1 MIKETLGPD
10 EAWETIKLLVQPL
23 EAERMRVVK
32 SWRRTLAQDVVSPT
46 DLPQEDRALKD
57 GYAVGPPVFETGEF
71 YIRTFP
77 HSKNPSSMALG
88 AGEALK
94 VRTGAPLP
102 QGTWAVMARE
112 CVEEDSSASKIRVA
126 KGFLEEGINIG
137 RRGHLARKG
146 DLLLGAGEVLGPG
159 EIALLS
165 SAGIAQVM
173 VFKQPLVVIIPTGTE
188 LAAPGDSRKRYGP
201 GQSFVSHV
209 WYLAWRVR
217 EEGGIPKVFHP
228 VPDVAKR
235 LRKSLELAARSA
247 QLIVTTGGTGGSEMD
262 LVGGTILSMGAK
274 EIFRYP
280 KIRPG
285 RTISAFL
292 LEGVPVICLPGGA
305 GGVGVGCELLV
316 VPCIKRL
323 QGRRLEGPRWV
334 ECYLANGITSRGEA
348 YRFVEV
354 RLEIKEGLLL
364 AHPVQDACSKGNIS
378 PLLGHGFVELP
389 PGRRSFRKGEV
400 GRLLLRGS
408 AL

>member
-1 MIKETLGPD
+1 MTKETLGPD
-10 EAWETIKLLVQPL
+10 EAWETIKLLIQPL

-32 SWRRTLAQDVVSPT
+32 SWRRTLAQDVASPA

-57 GYAVGPPVFETGEF
+57 GYAIGPPLFETGEF
-71 YIRTFP
+71 SIRSFAQ
-77 HSKNPSSMALG
+77 SKNPSNMALDP
-88 AGEALK
+88 GEALR

-102 QGTWAVMARE
+102 EGTWAVVPRE
-112 CVEEDSSASKIRVA
+112 CVEEDLSASKIRVS
-126 KGFLEEGINIG
+126 KGVLEKGSNIG

-146 DLLLGAGEVLGPG
+146 DVLLGAGEVLGPG

-165 SAGIAQVM
+165 SAGIAHVM
-173 VFKQPLVVIIPTGTE
+173 VSKRPLVGIIPTGSE
-188 LAAPGDSRKRYGP
+188 LAVPEDSGERYGP
-201 GQSFVSHV
+201 GQSFVSYV

-235 LRKSLELAARSA
+235 LRKSLESAARNA

-262 LVGGTILSMGAK
+262 LVGGTILSMGAE

-334 ECYLANGITSRGEA
+334 ECHLASGITSGGEA

-354 RLEIKEGLLL
+354 RIEIREGLLL
-364 AHPVQDACSKGNIS
+364 AHAVRDDWSKGNIS
-378 PLLGHGFVELP
+378 PLLGHGFLELP
-389 PGRRSFRKGEV
+389 PGRRSLRRGEV
-400 GRLLLRGS
+400 ARLLLRGS